1 MLELEMLDLDEI
13 ATALSD
19 RSDFEHVWLLDP
31 RSGEVAFWTSDTGVD
46 GSNPVDVEELDLVA
60 IDPLPSSVWYR
71 DMVEFVEG
79 ISDDTAGQRLGRAIN
94 GRGAFRR
101 FKDALYEQ
109 YPDLVPAWQAFRDTR
124 AKRRAVEWLL
134 EQGLI
139 DDDAGGRYLRQ
150 HQDADLP

>member
-1 MLELEMLDLDEI
+1 MLELEMLNLDEI

-19 RSDFEHVWLLDP
+19 RTDFEHVWLLD
-31 RSGEVAFWTSDTGVD
+31 RRTGEVAFWTSDTGVD
-46 GSNPVDVEELDLVA
+46 GSNPVDIEDLDLVA

-79 ISDDTAGQRLGRAIN
+79 ISDDAAGRRLGRAIS

-101 FKDALYEQ
+101 FKDELYEES
-109 YPDLVPAWQAFRDTR
+109 PGLVPAWQAFQDAR

-134 EQGLI
+134 DEGLI
-139 DDDAGGRYLRQ
+139 ADDAGGRYLRE
-150 HQDADLP
+150 HQDPDLP